1 MERAETICADDTGDK
16 IIDGRI
22 ASSTRKQYE
31 DIAKQM
37 LKWPLKENPDTSRDG
52 KLMLPLTYD
61 ACKKFLAYM
70 TVKRDRSGKA
80 YEPTQFESFA
90 AINKCISAI
99 AYLYDKHNMAISH
112 DIKKLFKQFSS
123 GYKRKVARLKQ
134 EGELPMGDGK
144 AAVSWKGYEMVCK
157 HAFSGDMKH
166 SSSLAFH
173 PFVTF
178 CWNLM
183 ARSVSTASL
192 QFEHITWKGDALL
205 VQFCLTKSD
214 QEGNFCFPK
223 HIYADPIKPEMFP
236 ILSDSGVLGMLS
248 T

>member
-1 MERAETICADDTGDK
+1 MERAVTICADDTGDK

-37 LKWPLKENPDTSRDG
+37 LKWSLKENTDTSRDG

-80 YEPTQFESFA
+80 YEPTQFKSFA

-123 GYKRKVARLKQ
+123 GIYY
-134 EGELPMGDGK
+134 EL
-144 AAVSWKGYEMVCK
+144 S
-157 HAFSGDMKH
+157 
-166 SSSLAFH
+166 
-173 PFVTF
+173 
-178 CWNLM
+178 
-183 ARSVSTASL
+183 
-192 QFEHITWKGDALL
+192 
-205 VQFCLTKSD
+205 
-214 QEGNFCFPK
+214 
-223 HIYADPIKPEMFP
+223 
-236 ILSDSGVLGMLS
+236 
-248 T
+248 

>member
-1 MERAETICADDTGDK
+1 
-16 IIDGRI
+16 
-22 ASSTRKQYE
+22 
-31 DIAKQM
+31 
-37 LKWPLKENPDTSRDG
+37 
-52 KLMLPLTYD
+52 MLPLTYD

-123 GYKRKVARLKQ
+123 GYKRQVARLKQ
-134 EGELPMGDGK
+134 EGELPMGEGK

-223 HIYADPIKPEMFP
+223 HIYADPIKPEIFP
-236 ILSDSGVLGMLS
+236 ILSLAILVFSGCCLPEYSASLVFGSGAKERFM